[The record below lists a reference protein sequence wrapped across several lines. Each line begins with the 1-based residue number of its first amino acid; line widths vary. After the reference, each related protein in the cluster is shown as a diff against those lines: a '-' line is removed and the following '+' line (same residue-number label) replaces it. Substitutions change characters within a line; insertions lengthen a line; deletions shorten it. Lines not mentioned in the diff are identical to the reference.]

1 MEDEELKMTGQKA
14 IEYVAD
20 FFGVP
25 SMYALSKALSDE
37 KLTVQP
43 IQIKRYIEGSRMSKK
58 VADRF
63 YETYGIIITDSF
75 YKENWARSR
84 ND

>member
-1 MEDEELKMTGQKA
+1 MTDTMTGEEA
-14 IEYVAD
+14 IKYIVEH
-20 FFGVP
+20 FGVT

-37 KLTVQP
+37 ELTVQP
-43 IQIKRYIEGSRMSKK
+43 IQISNYLNGKKMSRK

-63 YETYGIIITDSF
+63 FETYGIIVSDVHNPGVF
-75 YKENWARSR
+75 A